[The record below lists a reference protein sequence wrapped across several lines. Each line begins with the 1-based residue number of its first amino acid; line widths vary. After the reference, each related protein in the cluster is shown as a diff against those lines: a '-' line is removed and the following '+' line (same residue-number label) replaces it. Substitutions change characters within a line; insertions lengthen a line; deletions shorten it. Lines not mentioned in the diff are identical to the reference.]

1 MLFQDYLIEHFDYFF
16 DEFKKKNH
24 LVYESKYH
32 PNYVTLKGYE
42 QDLKFRKDNLI
53 SSIKSKSFRF
63 SNLYPI
69 VVENKK
75 NPEKPP
81 RLICIPTI
89 QDRLVQMILIKY
101 LAKYCKDDLAML
113 KSSDFAVEGLGIIE
127 ARKKALSLISFG
139 KYILKTD
146 ISSFFDNLD
155 RNRLIKDFKQTLP
168 SDLLYLFESVVRC
181 DCSIPNDYNSNAKA
195 FIRSKLNKG
204 VRQGMPLSP
213 LIASFYLSE
222 FDEWLTKKNFRHV
235 RYADDL
241 IFFLDTEE
249 ECETVFYQIEAKLKE
264 IQLAL
269 PKIGENSKTQIVKP
283 LDEVTFLGLNLRY
296 ENERYDWFIP
306 AYVIKNVEE
315 SLKNLTQIDKN
326 IKNKLSFIKTVTRMN
341 QIIIGYEHCFKDAE
355 SKNLKDFKN
364 RLNEVQTS
372 SLDLLF
378 TNLGIDTSKM
388 NKKSKDFL
396 IGNIN
401 KKS

>member
-16 DEFKKKNH
+16 DEFKKKNR
-24 LVYESKYH
+24 LAYESKYH
-32 PNYVTLKGYE
+32 PSYVSIKGYE

-75 NPEKPP
+75 NPEKLP

-101 LAKYCKDDLAML
+101 LAEYCKDDLAML
-113 KSSDFAVEGLGIIE
+113 KSSDFAVEGLGVIE

-155 RNRLIKDFKQTLP
+155 RNLLIKDFKETLP
-168 SDLLYLFESVVRC
+168 NDLFYLFDSVVCC

-222 FDEWLTKKNFRHV
+222 FDEWLKQENFKHV

-241 IFFLDTEE
+241 IFFLDNED
-249 ECETVFYQIEAKLKE
+249 ECKTVFYQIEAKLKE
-264 IQLAL
+264 IQLSL
-269 PKIGENSKTQIVKP
+269 PQIGDNSKTQIVKP
-283 LDEVTFLGLNLRY
+283 FAEVTFLGLSLRY
-296 ENERYDWFIP
+296 ENQKYDWFIP

-315 SLKNLTQIDKN
+315 SLMNLTKIDNN
-326 IKNKLSFIKTVTRMN
+326 IKNNLSFIKTVIRMN
-341 QIIIGYEHCFKDAE
+341 QIVIGYEHCFKDAE
-355 SKNLKDFKN
+355 PKNLKDFKY
-364 RLNEVQTS
+364 RLKEVQAS

-378 TNLGIDTSKM
+378 KNLGIDISRM
-388 NKKSKDFL
+388 NNKHKDFL
-396 IGNIN
+396 IGNI
-401 KKS
+401 KKK